1 MLHPYRMSSSSL
13 LLLPLGVLAFYLA
26 AASDYLEIRHVQ
38 AVRAHELGDKA
49 AAARAAHLSIGMWLV
64 GVIGLAACV
73 EISWWLLIPEG
84 FGLYYG
90 TRRALS

>member
-1 MLHPYRMSSSSL
+1 MSSSSL

-49 AAARAAHLSIGMWLV
+49 AAVRAAHLSIAMWLV
-64 GVIGLAACV
+64 GVVGLAACV
-73 EISWWLLIPEG
+73 EISWWLLLPEG

-90 TRRALS
+90 TRRALR